1 MVRGALLG
9 EGTYGSVFQG
19 TLNGERVAVKRIKP
33 HELRPGMNFT
43 ALREVR
49 YLRVLGH
56 ENIVRLLD
64 TYISERTLFLVLE
77 FCPSDL
83 EKLVRDKSVF
93 LSPPDV
99 KAYVRMTLEAVAFCH
114 SQGVLHRDIK
124 PANLLLSEQGLVKL
138 ADFGL
143 ARSLASPGNALTHQ
157 VATRWYRAPELLF
170 GPTSYGFAPDVWSC
184 GCVFGELLLRTP
196 LFPGETDPNQLQK
209 IFALLGTPSSADWPG
224 LTTLPGFLLFETCE
238 AMSADQWRRLFGGH
252 SAEATDLLL
261 AMLVLSPHCRISAAD
276 ALRHDY
282 LAVPPTATLPS
293 DLRLPGS
300 RTTGEKRPFAATTM
314 V

>member
-19 TLNGERVAVKRIKP
+19 SLNGETVAVKRIKP

-49 YLRVLGH
+49 YLRMLRH
-56 ENIVRLLD
+56 ENIVNLLE
-64 TYISERTLFLVLE
+64 TYISERTLFLVME

-83 EKLVRDKSVF
+83 EKVIRDKSVF
-93 LSPPDV
+93 LSPADV
-99 KAYVRMTLEAVAFCH
+99 KSYARMMLEAVAFCH
-114 SQGVLHRDIK
+114 SRAVLHRDIK
-124 PANLLLSEQGLVKL
+124 PANLLLSEHGLMKL

-143 ARSLASPGNALTHQ
+143 ARSLASPGNVLTHQ

-170 GPTSYGFAPDVWSC
+170 GASSYGFAPDVWSC

-209 IFALLGTPSSADWPG
+209 IFALLGTPSAADWPG
-224 LTTLPGFLLFETCE
+224 VTSLPGFLVFETCE
-238 AMSADQWRRLFGGH
+238 AMSLEQWRRLFSGH
-252 SAEATDLLL
+252 SPEAADLLL
-261 AMLVLSPHCRISAAD
+261 ATLELSPERRTSAAE
-276 ALRHDY
+276 ALRHQY
-282 LAVPPTATLPS
+282 FQTPPAATPPSSLA
-293 DLRLPGS
+293 LPGK
-300 RTTGEKRPFAATTM
+300 RTPGEKRPFALTSMA
-314 V
+314 